1 MAGPVSDI
9 AVTRSTLTG
18 IRWSIAIIVLGVALV
33 ITGSVIKLFTDQDR
47 CQAGNEFR
55 REDLPAAFELH
66 DRHLGEA
73 LGANEV
79 QIAEYEAGFQAEL
92 AEVLPERNCD
102 LLF

>member
-1 MAGPVSDI
+1 MSDV

-18 IRWSIAIIVLGVALV
+18 IRWSIAIIVLGIALM

-55 REDLPAAFELH
+55 RQDLPAAFELH
-66 DRHLGEA
+66 DQHLGEA
-73 LGANEV
+73 LGANQV
-79 QIAEYEAGFQAEL
+79 QIAEYEARFQEEL
-92 AEVLPERNCD
+92 AEVLPERDCS